1 MCNSDA
7 VVALNTPIRA
17 TRKPP
22 QSCGLAVGLERLKA
36 GWLAGGGLVVVVVV
50 AGAGSGGRSLAG
62 GVGYMGLVG
71 GLGGLKPGRLAGG
84 SGSSW
89 LRVFMGAARVGG
101 GNGAGGRAGMGI
113 HLKTVPE
120 RGEMGVVG
128 GMWCRREGCE
138 GAEVVGSAH
147 PRAGAREKNGRGYP
161 SLRVKRDPRGEPAGG
176 GGAGLGGWLG
186 VSSVRFGCAA

>member
-22 QSCGLAVGLERLKA
+22 QSCRLAVGLERLKA
-36 GWLAGGGLVVVVVV
+36 GWLAGGGFVVVVVV

-62 GVGYMGLVG
+62 LGYMRLVG
-71 GLGGLKPGRLAGG
+71 GLGELKPGRLAGG

-101 GNGAGGRAGMGI
+101 GNGAGGRTGMGI
-113 HLKTVPE
+113 LMKKVPE
-120 RGEMGVVG
+120 REEMGVVG
-128 GMWCRREGCE
+128 GMWCRR
-138 GAEVVGSAH
+138 
-147 PRAGAREKNGRGYP
+147 
-161 SLRVKRDPRGEPAGG
+161 
-176 GGAGLGGWLG
+176 
-186 VSSVRFGCAA
+186 